1 MDTDSH
7 RFSKL
12 SLRQPNKAPQSGDI
26 VTRLDLSSYKTF
38 PNPGGDR
45 PGHLL

>member
-1 MDTDSH
+1 MDADSH

-12 SLRQPNKAPQSGDI
+12 SLRQPNKPPESCDI
-26 VTRLDLSSYKTF
+26 VTGLDLSGYKTF